1 MSNYR
6 LVTYFIVLYRTN
18 RRILLIQ
25 QKIHTNKIFTEFLQ
39 VNKNGASKLS
49 KKSGIFIMPCV
60 LILIVKFSV
69 ELLQMLPKY
78 DIFIKRNKIYI
89 KLLQKYVKCG
99 IIIKR

>member
-1 MSNYR
+1 
-6 LVTYFIVLYRTN
+6 
-18 RRILLIQ
+18 
-25 QKIHTNKIFTEFLQ
+25 
-39 VNKNGASKLS
+39 
-49 KKSGIFIMPCV
+49 MPCV

-99 IIIKR
+99 TIIKR